1 MNDKGLILL
10 VVLGG
15 MTSVSFITSYIIEP
29 YIKGKRDKSVKLNK
43 IKVTL
48 TVAYSLFFLIFTVLL
63 FLGVFVYRE

>member
-29 YIKGKRDKSVKLNK
+29 YIKRKKDKSVKLNK
-43 IKVTL
+43 SNSN
-48 TVAYSLFFLIFTVLL
+48 YSI
-63 FLGVFVYRE
+63 